1 MSEKPESTLMSA
13 CAGATLDELPNAN
26 PPRSYDDVKP
36 YWGKI
41 EGAQLFTVDE
51 LVLETP
57 ELLDLWKV
65 LVAAAHENPLVEV
78 DGTTIRR
85 VADGA
90 EIDRQI
96 REKRA
101 RYDEEREAFR
111 RLVNGEV
118 KYSVY
123 AATTSYYRERENIE
137 WDEDWV
143 KANYPSQS

>member
-1 MSEKPESTLMSA
+1 MANKPEKTPMTDYIGVPL
-13 CAGATLDELPNAN
+13 ERLPKAN

-36 YWGKI
+36 YWGEV

-57 ELLDLWKV
+57 ELLDLWKA
-65 LVAAAHENPLVEV
+65 LVAAAHENPLAEV
-78 DGTTIRR
+78 DGTIIRR
-85 VADGA
+85 VADGD
-90 EIDRQI
+90 EINRQI

-101 RYDEEREAFR
+101 RYDSEREAFH

-118 KYSVY
+118 KHSIYYS
-123 AATTSYYRERENIE
+123 TYRHYMEQEDID

-143 KANYPSQS
+143 KENYPSQS

>member
-1 MSEKPESTLMSA
+1 MSKKLEPTPMSKY
-13 CAGATLDELPNAN
+13 AGATLDELPNTN
-26 PPRSYDDVKP
+26 PPRAYDDVKP
-36 YWGKI
+36 YWGKV
-41 EGAQLFTVDE
+41 EGAQLFTVSQ

-57 ELLDLWKV
+57 ELIDLWKT

-78 DGTTIRR
+78 EGTVIRR

-101 RYDEEREAFR
+101 RYDEERENFH

-118 KYSVY
+118 MHHVY
-123 AATTSYYRERENIE
+123 ASSTGYYRERENIE

-143 KANYPSQS
+143 QANY